1 MNYSETAQVLAAMQ
15 IYDNRRV
22 DETTV
27 KAWHR
32 VLRRYTLPDCLN
44 AVEAHYTESTD
55 WLMPAHIIRR
65 VKSVRGRRL
74 QLAGSPV
81 ITPADEFTPDGDPA
95 PDRDRKQKHLTGLIA
110 NGQITP
116 AQYDEYR
123 AGNHQIEKLTRAAGE
138 IAG

>member
-1 MNYSETAQVLAAMQ
+1 MNYQQTAEVLAAMQ

-32 VLRRYTLPDCLN
+32 LLNRFTVLDCLN

-55 WLMPAHIIRR
+55 WLMPAHVIRR
-65 VKSVRGRRL
+65 VKSIRSRRL

-81 ITPADEFTPDGDPA
+81 ITPADEFAPDGSPA
-95 PDRDRKQKHLTGLIA
+95 PDRDQKQKQLTNLIA
-110 NGQITP
+110 NGQISP
-116 AQYDEYR
+116 AQYEQYR
-123 AGNHQIEKLTRAAGE
+123 AGNHQLENLSRTAGE
-138 IAG
+138 LTG